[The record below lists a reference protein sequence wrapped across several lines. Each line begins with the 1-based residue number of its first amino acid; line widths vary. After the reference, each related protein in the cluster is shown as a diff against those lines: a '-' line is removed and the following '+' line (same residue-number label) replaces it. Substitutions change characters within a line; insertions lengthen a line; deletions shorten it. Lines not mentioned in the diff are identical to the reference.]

1 MFSSLDISV
10 LAHATEDENK
20 IIDFIL
26 DYFGRSSDYFG
37 RSSTSKQVEIT
48 KTEGHWKN
56 PITRIDI
63 VLLLF
68 VDEYFESMMNEL
80 ITLYGKGELDRYLK
94 NNVDRKGS
102 VYIRLDKQKLCLGKL
117 ELSDNDAVRII
128 FRRKGKFEK

>member
-56 PITRIDI
+56 PINRIEI
-63 VLLLF
+63 ILLLF
-68 VDEYFESMMNEL
+68 VDEYFENMMNEL
-80 ITLYGKGELDRYLK
+80 ITLYGKEELDRYLK